1 MVEVLVG
8 QFPNLVHASECELNG
23 TPRNAFEV
31 AAEVT
36 HRGVN
41 SSGQLLE
48 VHQNISLQCV
58 MMDVSTR
65 VASSALIA
73 CMAEGFKLDAYLGL
87 PLHSNLTLIWIHNG
101 GSATQFPTDSQQVVN
116 KSDSSTGSL
125 EMTEITFEVLV
136 SAEDVEGFTHEAYKR
151 IYS

>member
-1 MVEVLVG
+1 
-8 QFPNLVHASECELNG
+8 
-23 TPRNAFEV
+23 
-31 AAEVT
+31 
-36 HRGVN
+36 
-41 SSGQLLE
+41 
-48 VHQNISLQCV
+48 
-58 MMDVSTR
+58 
-65 VASSALIA
+65 
-73 CMAEGFKLDAYLGL
+73 MAEGFKLDAYLGL

-125 EMTEITFEVLV
+125 EMTEITLEVLV